1 MGIFDNYQNLDNAY
15 VPNNLSQ
22 LFPKKIPCHR
32 PQFKKPFEDYNAEG
46 KLIGYYWYYGNTV
59 SLNFNIT
66 GEIIVEDTDIIYTAI
81 GQRPTVNTVGQIGCK
96 AYNVIDLLSWT
107 LVSIHDNSYIW
118 EQDSEFICP
127 NNGQR
132 NVYFTSEQFLK
143 DRYVKITILNFRKE
157 PIYQE
162 TFAGDQSV
170 VLNIDENLSAK
181 LTKGV
186 YYYNLEIFDQ
196 DGTCI
201 TPDGINGLTLTV
213 R

>member
-1 MGIFDNYQNLDNAY
+1 MGIFDNYQNLDNTY

-143 DRYVKITILNFRKE
+143 NRYVKITILNFRKE

-162 TFAGDQSV
+162 TFAGDQSI

-181 LTKGV
+181 LIKGV
-186 YYYNLEIFDQ
+186 YYYNLEIFGQ

-201 TPDGINGLTLTV
+201 TPSGINGLTLTV

>member
-162 TFAGDQSV
+162 TFAGDQSI

-181 LTKGV
+181 LIKGV
-186 YYYNLEIFDQ
+186 YYYNLEIFGQ

-201 TPDGINGLTLTV
+201 TPSGINGLTLTV

>member
-143 DRYVKITILNFRKE
+143 NRYVKITILNFRKE

-162 TFAGDQSV
+162 TFAGDQSI

-181 LTKGV
+181 LIKGV
-186 YYYNLEIFDQ
+186 YYYNLEIFGQ

-201 TPDGINGLTLTV
+201 TPSGINGLTLTV

>member
-1 MGIFDNYQNLDNAY
+1 MGIFDNYQNLDNTY

-22 LFPKKIPCHR
+22 SFPKKIPCHR

-59 SLNFNIT
+59 SLHFNIT

-81 GQRPTVNTVGQIGCK
+81 GQGPTVNTAGPIGCK

-118 EQDSEFICP
+118 EQDSQFICP

-132 NVYFTSEQFLK
+132 NVYFTAEQFLK
-143 DRYVKITILNFRKE
+143 NRYVKITILNFRKE

-162 TFAGDQSV
+162 TFAGNQSV

-201 TPDGINGLTLTV
+201 TPNGINGLTLTV

>member
-1 MGIFDNYQNLDNAY
+1 MGIFDNYQNLDNTY

-22 LFPKKIPCHR
+22 SFPKKIPCCK

-59 SLNFNIT
+59 SLHFNIT

-81 GQRPTVNTVGQIGCK
+81 GQGPTVNTTGPIGCK

-118 EQDSEFICP
+118 EQDSQFICP

-132 NVYFTSEQFLK
+132 NVYFTAEQFLK
-143 DRYVKITILNFRKE
+143 NRYVKITILNFRKE

-162 TFAGDQSV
+162 TFAGDQSI

-181 LTKGV
+181 LIKGV
-186 YYYNLEIFDQ
+186 YYYNLEIFGQ

-201 TPDGINGLTLTV
+201 TPNGINGLTLTV

>member
-118 EQDSEFICP
+118 EQDSEFTCP

-162 TFAGDQSV
+162 TFAGDQSI

-181 LTKGV
+181 LIKGV
-186 YYYNLEIFDQ
+186 YYYNLEIFGQ

-201 TPDGINGLTLTV
+201 TPSGINGLTLTV